1 MTPLLLYVSIAA
13 VVVGSA
19 GGWVVRDWKAD
30 SDSLAMQVK
39 NEKIVEQLRAKVD
52 SNATAYE
59 DMRST
64 IEPNRV
70 ETRNTIREIYRNVEV
85 PTVCAPPESVTSL
98 LNAARLRA
106 NSAAT
111 GEPSG
116 ELPGNKPAAKPPSR
130 P

>member
-1 MTPLLLYVSIAA
+1 MNPLLLYASIAA

-30 SDSLAMQVK
+30 SDTLAMQVK

-59 DMRST
+59 NTRAT
-64 IEPNRV
+64 LEPNRV

-85 PTVCAPPESVTSL
+85 PAVCAPPESVTSL
-98 LNAARLRA
+98 LNSARLHA

-116 ELPGNKPAAKPPSR
+116 ELPGNKPTTKPPSR